1 MIQNHTIFYKAIFC
15 SQEYERNALPNLRC
29 WLTTSS
35 RVIILDS
42 NLQIQSYK
50 IQVQLKP
57 KLHQLWRI
65 ALWLGEL
72 QPSVFLMIVWVF
84 WLEHAVPSF
93 VIAFEQVWSKR
104 VLRADRKADVNQTC
118 PQSVFSP
125 IRTCIRVW
133 CTVGA
138 VEQRSQMFVY
148 RPFRF
153 SLHLVPPST
162 KGLFTGYPLKSHHIT
177 MEVILQKNGCI
188 ANSSWNVKLK

>member
-1 MIQNHTIFYKAIFC
+1 MIRNHTIFHKVIFD

-29 WLTTSS
+29 WLTMSS
-35 RVIILDS
+35 RVIITDS

-65 ALWLGEL
+65 VLWLGEL

-84 WLEHAVPSF
+84 WLERAVPPL
-93 VIAFEQVWSKR
+93 VIAFEQASSKR
-104 VLRADRKADVNQTC
+104 VLHADRKADVYQTC
-118 PQSVFSP
+118 QQSVFSP

-133 CTVGA
+133 CTAGA
-138 VEQRSQMFVY
+138 VEQWSQMFVY

-153 SLHLVPPST
+153 SLSLVPCSKAT
-162 KGLFTGYPLKSHHIT
+162 L
-177 MEVILQKNGCI
+177 
-188 ANSSWNVKLK
+188 

>member
-1 MIQNHTIFYKAIFC
+1 M
-15 SQEYERNALPNLRC
+15 
-29 WLTTSS
+29 
-35 RVIILDS
+35 
-42 NLQIQSYK
+42 
-50 IQVQLKP
+50 QLKP

-72 QPSVFLMIVWVF
+72 QPSVFLMIMWVF
-84 WLEHAVPSF
+84 WLEHAVPSL

-104 VLRADRKADVNQTC
+104 TLRADRKADVNQTC

-133 CTVGA
+133 CTAGA
-138 VEQRSQMFVY
+138 VEQRSQMFVC

-153 SLHLVPPST
+153 SLHLVPHST

-177 MEVILQKNGCI
+177 IEVILQKNGCI